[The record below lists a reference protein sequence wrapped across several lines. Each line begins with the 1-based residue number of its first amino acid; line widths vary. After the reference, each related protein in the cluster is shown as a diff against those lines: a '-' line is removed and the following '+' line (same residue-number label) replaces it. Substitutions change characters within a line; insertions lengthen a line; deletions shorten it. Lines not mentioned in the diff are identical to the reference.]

1 MSNSPFLPA
10 LRTGSR
16 ASSLLQGDAFAA
28 NPLNATNTV
37 GAYEQREAAIGCAA
51 VVNDAGFTNF
61 CQRCALDRGTAT
73 LLQGHALTPNPLNAT
88 NPVGA
93 YEQREAAIGY
103 AAVVNDVE
111 FTIFASAAHW
121 IASKLTPTR
130 GRVCRKSI
138 ERQKSC

>member
-1 MSNSPFLPA
+1 MDRS
-10 LRTGSR
+10 SR
-16 ASSLLQGDAFAA
+16 K
-28 NPLNATNTV
+28 TV
-37 GAYEQREAAIGCAA
+37 GFSIFASAAHWI
-51 VVNDAGFTNF
+51 AG
-61 CQRCALDRGTAT
+61 QAT

-93 YEQREAAIGY
+93 YEQREAASGC

-138 ERQKSC
+138 ERHKSC